1 MFVKRP
7 ARMTKKISRKPQKT
21 AAPVQDPARR
31 IPAQER
37 SKLRVTR
44 IVDAAAI
51 EFAERGYDATTM
63 EAIAARAE
71 TSIGSI
77 YQFFPNKLAVFHALA
92 HTYAEKLRALFD
104 NVLTTSLA
112 DMPWTAALDLGIDAF
127 AAFHASDP
135 GFRAV
140 WLSMHLTAEVV
151 AEGEALN
158 REFADRV
165 AGWIEIAMPHVHKKH
180 RGMVA
185 MMIVEVIS
193 AMLILSARRGP
204 KDGELIMAETKVLL
218 RRYLEPYVD
227 AASAADSEDP
237 SLAAET
243 APARARR
250 R

>member
-7 ARMTKKISRKPQKT
+7 RSMAKKIPRKPPKEEE
-21 AAPVQDPARR
+21 PVDLGRR
-31 IPAQER
+31 VPAQER
-37 SKLRVTR
+37 SKQRVTR
-44 IVDAAAI
+44 ILDAAAI

-92 HTYAEKLRALFD
+92 HTYTEKLRALFD
-104 NVLTTSLA
+104 TVLTTGLA
-112 DMPWTAALDLGIDAF
+112 DLPWTAALDLGIDAF

-140 WLSMHLTAEVV
+140 WMSMHLTEEVV

-165 AGWIEIAMPHVHKKH
+165 AGWIELAMPGVHKKQ

-204 KDGELIMAETKVLL
+204 ADGESIMAETKVLM
-218 RRYLEPYVD
+218 RRYLAPIVEASTAP
-227 AASAADSEDP
+227 AA

-243 APARARR
+243 APRRARTR
-250 R
+250 